1 MAEDGFV
8 FYPSFLTVLNSIPDK
23 ETRDRFLWAI
33 VEYGLTG
40 ETPELEYPL
49 NLAMIQIAQSIDSAK
64 RRHRAS
70 VENGKKGGA
79 PKGNQNN
86 RKWRE
91 AQARKKAEGEGFN
104 LIQPDSTQNNPIQPE
119 TTQFNPTSTQG
130 QPKFNPNNNINNN
143 ININND
149 SRRCAPGTPA
159 APRRQG
165 RTLALPEI
173 PPDFVRWDGEVYRA
187 ASGNTYRDY
196 INKEGMLATWQLTA
210 ACQ

>member
-1 MAEDGFV
+1 MKEEGFV
-8 FYPSFLTVLNSIPDK
+8 FYPSFLDVLNDIPLK
-23 ETRDRFLWAI
+23 EERDAFLWEI
-33 VEYGLTG
+33 INYGITRVK
-40 ETPELEYPL
+40 PELPFPY
-49 NLAMIQIAQSIDSAK
+49 NMVMIQIMQSIDSARDK
-64 RRHRAS
+64 YRAS

-79 PKGNQNN
+79 PKGNKNSCKAN
-86 RKWRE
+86 RE
-91 AQARKKAEGEGFN
+91 AKASAETTEN
-104 LIQPDSTQNNPIQPE
+104 NPIQPDSTQNNPIQSE
-119 TTQFNPTSTQG
+119 TTQ
-130 QPKFNPNNNINNN
+130 FNPNNNINNN

-165 RTLALPEI
+165 RKLTLPEI

-210 ACQ
+210 EQETS